1 MGEERRRLRKEEIK
15 GRFRIYKSSLQIMI
29 LHNCSFQRTNGFVAL
44 LNAIFGQ
51 ASDDS
56 YLTSLEQLLSKHR
69 HGRSEACLALRLVVL
84 VVLFLERLD
93 GILMG
98 IMRRR
103 RFK

>member
-1 MGEERRRLRKEEIK
+1 MGAERH
-15 GRFRIYKSSLQIMI
+15 FRIYKSSLQIMI

-69 HGRSEACLALRLVVL
+69 HGRSEACLALRCTRGPVSGAIGWH
-84 VVLFLERLD
+84 FD
-93 GILMG
+93 GYYVTETIQVALSNDSE
-98 IMRRR
+98 
-103 RFK
+103 